1 MLLSL
6 HGVSKRFGG
15 LQALHDI
22 TCEIDGRAVGL
33 LGPNG
38 AGKTTLM
45 RACLG
50 LGPPDTGVVRVL
62 GIDARSDPGAVRMR
76 LGYAAEG
83 PHRIPGLSGLESVAY
98 AGELCGLP
106 RRTALLRAHEV
117 LDLVGLDDARQRPV
131 EEYSTG
137 MHQRVKLAMAL
148 VHDPE
153 LLMLDEPTSG
163 LDPGNRDE
171 LLQLLV
177 RLRDG
182 EGPAVLLS
190 THLLHDVE
198 RVCDTVVIM
207 DRGQVRYAGPLEGLD
222 RYLGHD
228 RAELELRGEGDLVA
242 LAYTLG
248 QAGHEVAPGERP
260 DALRVRLLPG
270 HGPAAIWR
278 AAQAVGAT
286 LWQVAPRGQRL
297 EDAFMAAIHSPPA
310 TTGRQSSGPMPPN
323 GGATPRGGAA

>member
-1 MLLSL
+1 MLLALS
-6 HGVSKRFGG
+6 GVTKRFG
-15 LQALHDI
+15 ALRALDGVSVQVG
-22 TCEIDGRAVGL
+22 GRAVGL

-50 LGPPDTGVVRVL
+50 LIAVDQGELSVL
-62 GIDARSDPGAVRMR
+62 GIDARRNPGAVRMR

-98 AGELCGLP
+98 AAELCGLP
-106 RRTALLRAHEV
+106 RRIAILRAHEM
-117 LDLVGLDDARQRPV
+117 LDLVGLDQARQRPV

-137 MHQRVKLAMAL
+137 MHQRVKIAMAL

-163 LDPGNRDE
+163 LDPGSRDE
-171 LLQLLV
+171 LLQLIV

-198 RVCDTVVIM
+198 RTCDSCIIM
-207 DRGQVRYAGPLEGLD
+207 DRGQVRYAGTLQ
-222 RYLGHD
+222 
-228 RAELELRGEGDLVA
+228 ELQQRMGEEVYALRGTGPMDA
-242 LAYTLG
+242 LGQTLA
-248 QAGHEVAPGERP
+248 QAGHGVWPGDRP
-260 DALRVRLLPG
+260 DALIVQLMPG
-270 HGPAAIWR
+270 HGPAALWA
-278 AAQAVGAT
+278 AAQAVGAS
-286 LWQVAPRGQRL
+286 LWQLQPRGQRL
-297 EDAFMAAIHSPPA
+297 EDAFMAAIGAPVGPHYASAVASP
-310 TTGRQSSGPMPPN
+310 
-323 GGATPRGGAA
+323 AAAAEGSA

>member
-1 MLLSL
+1 M
-6 HGVSKRFGG
+6 SKRFGA

-22 TCEIDGRAVGL
+22 TCQVDGRAVGL

-50 LGPPDTGVVRVL
+50 LVKPDAGVVQVL
-62 GIDARSDPGAVRMR
+62 GIDARRQPGVVRMR

-98 AGELCGLP
+98 AAELCGLA
-106 RRTALLRAHEV
+106 RRTALLRAHEM
-117 LDLVGLDDARQRPV
+117 LDLVGLDKARQRPV

-137 MHQRVKLAMAL
+137 MHQRVKIAMAL

-163 LDPGNRDE
+163 LDPGSRDE
-171 LLQLLV
+171 LLQLIV

-198 RVCDTVVIM
+198 RTCDACIIM
-207 DRGQVRYAGPLEGLD
+207 DRGQVRYSGTLEQLHQRTG
-222 RYLGHD
+222 
-228 RAELELRGEGDLVA
+228 AEDYILRGETELSGLAQA
-242 LAYTLG
+242 LTA
-248 QAGHEVAPGERP
+248 AGHGVMAGDHPA
-260 DALRVRLLPG
+260 ALRVRLAAG
-270 HGPAAIWR
+270 HGPGSIWA
-278 AAQAVGAT
+278 AAQSVGAA
-286 LWQVAPRGQRL
+286 LWMVERRGKRL
-297 EDAFMAAIHSPPA
+297 EDAFMAAI
-310 TTGRQSSGPMPPN
+310 GQEQ
-323 GGATPRGGAA
+323 RG